1 MRNLIRALAKLSGR
15 KLQQLIRAGR
25 IDSKVRALETR
36 LAAVRKEE
44 ARLER
49 RLASAGVKLEALLG
63 GAGAKRRGPGRPPK
77 RRGPGRPP
85 GKRGPGRPPAAA
97 RRGGRRRANA
107 QPLSQVLKEILAKKG
122 EAMTVADL
130 AAGARASGYK
140 TKSKPPVFAITVSLA
155 LRKNPALFARVG
167 RKYQLAKG
175 AEAQG

>member
-63 GAGAKRRGPGRPPK
+63 GAGAKRRG
-77 RRGPGRPP
+77 
-85 GKRGPGRPPAAA
+85 PAAA